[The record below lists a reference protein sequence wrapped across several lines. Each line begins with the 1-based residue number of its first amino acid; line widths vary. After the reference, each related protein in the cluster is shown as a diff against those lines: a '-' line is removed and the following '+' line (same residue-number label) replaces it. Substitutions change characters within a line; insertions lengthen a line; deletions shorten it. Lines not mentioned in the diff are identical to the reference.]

1 MAQKKTNLNKSEKK
15 IRTNSYQYSTMSK
28 THTAKSAID
37 GSNMTDVYQF
47 KLEVNDQIYVK
58 TINKVQI

>member
-1 MAQKKTNLNKSEKK
+1 
-15 IRTNSYQYSTMSK
+15 MSK